1 MSGMT
6 ESVTTSK
13 KLPILQ
19 RRKKGS
25 NIKEFF
31 RMLAKNKGAVVAM
44 IAIIV
49 IVLACVFA
57 NLLSPYDYA
66 KQDLVHK
73 LAWPSLKHLC
83 GTDNLGRDVF
93 TRILYGG
100 RISLLISLISVAFA
114 TVFGALIGAFS
125 AYYGKLVDSV
135 IMRILDVFMAIPGL
149 LLSVTISSALG
160 TGTINTAIALAVG
173 SIPPIARIIRA
184 QVLTINEQ
192 EFIEAARAAGAS
204 NARIIFT
211 HIMPNSMAPLIVQAT
226 LRIGSA
232 VLLISSLSFLG
243 AGIQPP
249 TPEWGAMLNAGRAY
263 IRTFWPIIVFPGI
276 AIMITM
282 LTFNVFGDGVR
293 DALDPKLKR

>member
-1 MSGMT
+1 MIG
-6 ESVTTSK
+6 VTATIKSEK
-13 KLPILQ
+13 SQYLLK
-19 RRKKGS
+19 RRKAGS
-25 NIKEFF
+25 NIKEFL

-44 IAIIV
+44 FAIII
-49 IVLACVFA
+49 IVLACLFA
-57 NLLSPYDYA
+57 NIVSPYDYA

-73 LAWPSLKHLC
+73 LSWPSLKHLC
-83 GTDNLGRDVF
+83 GTDNYGRDIF

-100 RISLLISLISVAFA
+100 RISLLISLISVSIA
-114 TVFGALIGAFS
+114 TVSGAIIGAIS
-125 AYYGKLVDSV
+125 AFYGKFVDNI

-149 LLSVTISSALG
+149 LLSVTISTALG
-160 TGTINTAIALAVG
+160 SGTFETSVALAVG

-192 EFIEAARAAGAS
+192 EYIEAARAAGAS
-204 NARIIFT
+204 DLRIIFT

-263 IRTFWPIIVFPGI
+263 IRSFWPIIVFPGL

-282 LTFNVFGDGVR
+282 LSFNVFGDGIR